1 MDLGHGVRETPTAP
15 GRKPGS
21 GREHGT
27 AGRLQNS
34 LENPTWIRTE
44 QTFLERTAGLVL
56 SPVIPARCRN
66 KTLKN
71 GTEEGGFG
79 VLSTGMFS

>member
-1 MDLGHGVRETPTAP
+1 MDLGHGARETPTAP
-15 GRKPGS
+15 ERKPGS
-21 GREHGT
+21 GGEHGT
-27 AGRLQNS
+27 VGRLQNS

-56 SPVIPARCRN
+56 SPVTPARCRN

-71 GTEEGGFG
+71 GMEEGGFR
-79 VLSTGMFS
+79 VLSIGMFS